1 MILRACGVVMILAAA
16 LAWVA
21 PVTAQPKEL
30 PATVVTLTGKA
41 EWFKKGDTKWN
52 AADLR
57 DQVTEGDGVRT
68 GPGVRAALRTV
79 GGNAIRLAALTQVF
93 FVPPPPGGLD
103 PNRCACA
110 STAAG
115 CGLR

>member
-1 MILRACGVVMILAAA
+1 GGDGVLSWREGGVVVSLAAA
-16 LAWVA
+16 LAWAPRVA
-21 PVTAQPKEL
+21 AQPKEL

-52 AADLR
+52 TADLR
-57 DQVTEGDGVRT
+57 DQLTEGDGVRP

-103 PNRCACA
+103 PQPVRV
-110 STAAG
+110 
-115 CGLR
+115 